1 MFSQP
6 TTVNLYKSLIMVL
19 KNKIIPA
26 TKRSMTII
34 LPMLIFILLSSCRS
48 TPEKKMNENIPVL
61 NFEQLEPYL
70 NKESDSTYVV
80 NFWATWCKPCVK
92 EMPAFLK
99 LDSLYRD
106 QKVKVLL
113 VSLDFPENIESQVK
127 PFIRENNVH
136 AEVVLLDDPNA
147 NAWINKVDSS
157 WSGAIPATVIY
168 NSKGRDFYER
178 TFEFEE
184 LEEIIKSKI

>member
-1 MFSQP
+1 MM
-6 TTVNLYKSLIMVL
+6 TL
-19 KNKIIPA
+19 KNTKIPKQAHSSIFLLA
-26 TKRSMTII
+26 
-34 LPMLIFILLSSCRS
+34 MLLFSLLWSCRS

-61 NFEQLEPYL
+61 NFEQLQPYL
-70 NKESDSTYVV
+70 HKENDTTYVV

-99 LDSLYRD
+99 LDSLYSD
-106 QKVKVLL
+106 KKMKVLL

-184 LEEIIKSKI
+184 LEEIVKSKL

>member
-1 MFSQP
+1 
-6 TTVNLYKSLIMVL
+6 
-19 KNKIIPA
+19 
-26 TKRSMTII
+26 
-34 LPMLIFILLSSCRS
+34 MLIFILLSSCRS